1 MSKSDR
7 LLDSSVCP
15 GCGTGL
21 RCGGYWGQ
29 TPISQRCEAPHPEG
43 EPQAQRIWA
52 LTPKTKC
59 WCFDFARV
67 IDVPSSG
74 SQPNATCLCPACLE
88 KLIANQRP

>member
-15 GCGTGL
+15 GCGAGL
-21 RCGGYWGQ
+21 RCGVVTGD
-29 TPISQRCEAPHPEG
+29 
-43 EPQAQRIWA
+43 
-52 LTPKTKC
+52 TKC

-67 IDVPSSG
+67 IDVPDLDKKPPS
-74 SQPNATCLCPACLE
+74 TCLCPACLE